1 MTAAAEN
8 PLTTPTFENQKDF
21 CPPVAATP
29 SAASTCKVSSEAGE
43 AKPVERRFRAI
54 YTCTPVAFH
63 ANRGFHIRDT
73 GLIARHLRL
82 LGFES
87 KCIMPLPYYDDDTE
101 RDNLIRV
108 EMEKLRDPEWWR
120 SLGID
125 GVVLYSWAAPRY
137 GAIARAIRRA
147 GLWLSIHLD
156 TSGNFWGDAWETAGL
171 FKKLELCWR
180 MPVTDFLRARHLR
193 CADVITTSP
202 PVQEILRHHYLY
214 GAAIADKVQIM
225 PCPVARECA
234 YDGTPKEPLILF
246 IGRWDDPEPKRP
258 EYMMAALD
266 ELFGPLA
273 AELPAGTKVDIC
285 GTLTPELRAWHAA
298 LPESARTAITLVG
311 YVDNALLPTYYNR
324 ASVLACPSRHESTH
338 IVSAEALCCGAS
350 VVVSPRSREL
360 PVVCWYTTRE
370 SGRIAKQDTP
380 RSFAEAIRDELLV
393 WQKGQRNP
401 RHIASSWQPVFHAD
415 LAMARILH
423 LPAPRVVSSS
433 FPLPAGESSEK

>member
-1 MTAAAEN
+1 M
-8 PLTTPTFENQKDF
+8 
-21 CPPVAATP
+21 
-29 SAASTCKVSSEAGE
+29 
-43 AKPVERRFRAI
+43 RRFRAI

-63 ANRGFHIRDT
+63 ANRGFHIRDS

-82 LGFES
+82 LGLES

-108 EMEKLRDPEWWR
+108 EMEKLRDPAWWR

-137 GAIARAIRRA
+137 GSIARAIRRA
-147 GLWLSIHLD
+147 GLWLMIHLD
-156 TSGNFWGDAWETAGL
+156 ANGNFWGDTWKNAG
-171 FKKLELCWR
+171 FFQKIKLCWR
-180 MPVTDFLRARHLR
+180 MPAIEFLRARHLR
-193 CADVITTSP
+193 CADVITASP
-202 PVQEILRHHYLY
+202 IVRECLRHRVFY
-214 GAAIADKVQIM
+214 GADIADKVQTM

-266 ELFGPLA
+266 ELFGSLSS
-273 AELPAGTKVDIC
+273 ELPAGTKVEIC

-298 LPESARTAITLVG
+298 LPELVRTAITLVG
-311 YVDNALLPTYYNR
+311 YVDNALLPSFYNR
-324 ASVLACPSRHESTH
+324 ASVLGCPSRHEGTH

-350 VVVSPRSREL
+350 VVAAARPRDL
-360 PVVCWYTTRE
+360 AVVCWYTTRE
-370 SGRIAKQDTP
+370 SGRVAAQDTP
-380 RSFAEAIRDELLV
+380 RSFAEALRDELLA
-393 WQKGQRNP
+393 WQKGQRDA
-401 RHIASSWQPVFHAD
+401 RRIAASWQPVFHAD

-423 LPAPRVVSSS
+423 LPAPRTTAPQS
-433 FPLPAGESSEK
+433 PHPAGESSEKRVAAESFVQ